1 MSEENEK
8 TTAGNN
14 EAVNQEAVN
23 QEAVNQ
29 EAVNQEAANQE
40 AANEKAANQEAAM
53 CSITP
58 FLIIFVVLCVL
69 HWTNVIHWSWWGVA
83 FSSIGFAYLFGC
95 LVTTWE
101 CPKYKNSLDGNFLL
115 AAILTCCILKWT
127 DIISWSWWAVIV
139 FPFSLGR
146 AFCSLSGIY
155 GPEDFTVHPDGSIE
169 FPDGLVKRP
178 DGTWYDP
185 DLIFS
190 EKFQRRFQR
199 GTRIVNFTMLF
210 GFFLPFC
217 ILKWTGTISLSW
229 WWSIAVVLVGHLVA
243 HWLTEAFQENEA
255 IENTPDRRVEMLR
268 LSDLDEFFGALKTLK
283 SIDDA
288 HATIFFSAPFSEK
301 DQWFIHAEVKSKNHK
316 WINPKYNAMYFHAD
330 DIDEDLQK
338 LLQSRENETGSID
351 LTPRYVERG
360 N

>member
-14 EAVNQEAVN
+14 EAVNQEA
-23 QEAVNQ
+23 
-29 EAVNQEAANQE
+29 ANQE
-40 AANEKAANQEAAM
+40 AAWF
-53 CSITP
+53 SITP

-95 LVTTWE
+95 LFTTWE
-101 CPKYKNSLDGNFLL
+101 YPKHKNSLDGNFLL

-139 FPFSLGR
+139 FPFSLGV
-146 AFCSLSGIY
+146 AFCSLSGIHK
-155 GPEDFTVHPDGSIE
+155 PEDFTVHPDGSIE

-178 DGTWYDP
+178 DGTWYNP
-185 DLIFS
+185 HLIFS

-199 GTRIVNFTMLF
+199 GTRIVNSTMLF

-229 WWSIAVVLVGHLVA
+229 WWSIAVVLVGYLVA
-243 HWLTEAFQENEA
+243 HWLTEAFQENED
-255 IENTPDRRVEMLR
+255 IENTPDRKVEMLR
-268 LSDLDEFFGALKTLK
+268 LSDLDEFFGAPKTLKTLK

-288 HATIFFSAPFSEK
+288 HATIFISAPFSEEG
-301 DQWFIHAEVKSKNHK
+301 QWFIHAEVKSENHK

-338 LLQSRENETGSID
+338 LLQSRENKIGSID